1 MLYYV
6 TISVYKF
13 CVLGVQGPSCG
24 LAAVLHSDYH
34 GDERATTGGK
44 YLNITSLG
52 NKVRC
57 RFSAWICSYCA
68 VFVYPGE
75 SPALSFHRT
84 IHPHYDGASPKMRLG
99 KQSER
104 DRDRDSTKYESTWQG
119 MHTYVGS
126 RWLEEQIDDHL
137 LQLQR
142 CQTYSVHID
151 SCLGSQLEIV

>member
-1 MLYYV
+1 MSSCTSLDQDGLGHHMTICIGDVLIHIDGLNRSVFFFFYLVMLYYV

-57 RFSAWICSYCA
+57 RFSA
-68 VFVYPGE
+68 
-75 SPALSFHRT
+75 
-84 IHPHYDGASPKMRLG
+84 
-99 KQSER
+99 
-104 DRDRDSTKYESTWQG
+104 
-119 MHTYVGS
+119 
-126 RWLEEQIDDHL
+126 
-137 LQLQR
+137 
-142 CQTYSVHID
+142 
-151 SCLGSQLEIV
+151 